1 MIDCEDQD
9 RQAIVQALAT
19 EASLEAAQQ
28 LLESAVKSGDS
39 DLVVHASQLLA
50 SALRGHASGQ
60 SQAEGDRS
68 LFNDLMPS
76 GYLKSVATVLA
87 KGIPTRVQLK
97 VCKIEDCVSCFYEAI
112 CERVSIEQLIAKNRS
127 LIASLTKER

>member
-1 MIDCEDQD
+1 MIYCGDQE
-9 RQAIVQALAT
+9 RASIIAT
-19 EASLEAAQQ
+19 FGRLASLEAAQQ
-28 LLESAVKSGDS
+28 LLESAIKNSDS

-60 SQAEGDRS
+60 SQAEGDS
-68 LFNDLMPS
+68 VFNDLMP
-76 GYLKSVATVLA
+76 GYLKSVKTVLA
-87 KGIPTRVQLK
+87 KGVPTRVQLK